1 MATNMQVW
9 TGTINDEPLPEVSVA
24 LIDPEAF
31 FTIRD
36 SAKELKAG
44 CQVDFVDT
52 IPNEFMEYFK

>member
-1 MATNMQVW
+1 MATNTQIW
-9 TGTINDEPLPEVSVA
+9 TDTINGAPLPKVSPVI
-24 LIDPEAF
+24 IDTEAF

-36 SAKELKAG
+36 SAKDLKAG